1 MKGQYYEQEIKA
13 YRHCNTDCYICVH
26 VFRLLG
32 YKTDEQARYMR
43 VYGTIYN
50 DGELIV
56 TENAV
61 LSFLQYSDMSTIA
74 LCGQSNCDHSNAV
87 TEDGLPCLAY
97 GKQTLPFCITKSFT
111 GSRID
116 TKPKTEKQ

>member
-1 MKGQYYEQEIKA
+1 MNRKLKLIGTAILIA
-13 YRHCNTDCYICVH
+13 TFASTFSACSDT
-26 VFRLLG
+26 
-32 YKTDEQARYMR
+32 KTDEQARYMR

-97 GKQTLPFCITKSFT
+97 GKQTLPFLYN
-111 GSRID
+111 
-116 TKPKTEKQ
+116 

>member
-1 MKGQYYEQEIKA
+1 MNRKLKLIGTAILIA
-13 YRHCNTDCYICVH
+13 TFASTFSACSDT
-26 VFRLLG
+26 
-32 YKTDEQARYMR
+32 KTDEQARYMR

-56 TENAV
+56 TETAV

-74 LCGQSNCDHSNAV
+74 LCGQSNCDQMLLQRTDFRALLTANK
-87 TEDGLPCLAY
+87 PCL
-97 GKQTLPFCITKSFT
+97 FCITKSFT